1 MCRNEKISPFSSLVE
16 CEGILFRLSFVSRPP
31 TVMTPVVFSTE
42 FTLSTRFRHTETYVG
57 TFLEVCWNSRRKLQP
72 PLIEGVFTSGT
83 EGRMTFN
90 YNPGK
95 MFQYNVQTTV
105 LSRLCLGVRVG
116 IPVRLSF
123 SVVPPSPQNSS
134 GLVYPFPKDFQE
146 AEDDSPIVEDRF
158 GGIPS
163 DGFLK
168 DVANHSVFGGQIA
181 IGLPENEF
189 FPTLSYSDFFNLDRG
204 RKLKWDVILKC
215 VKTKYERRAS
225 ADPPTRSRPIFAN
238 FWVGYPAGIS
248 TGAF

>member
-1 MCRNEKISPFSSLVE
+1 
-16 CEGILFRLSFVSRPP
+16 
-31 TVMTPVVFSTE
+31 
-42 FTLSTRFRHTETYVG
+42 
-57 TFLEVCWNSRRKLQP
+57 
-72 PLIEGVFTSGT
+72 
-83 EGRMTFN
+83 MTFN

-158 GGIPS
+158 S
-163 DGFLK
+163 LRR
-168 DVANHSVFGGQIA
+168 VFERRGQPECFRS
-181 IGLPENEF
+181 LENEF

-204 RKLKWDVILKC
+204 RKLKWEIILMC

-225 ADPPTRSRPIFAN
+225 TDPSDQVAADFCKLLSRRFYVTCSKSRIKNCIDQSNCTSP
-238 FWVGYPAGIS
+238 
-248 TGAF
+248 